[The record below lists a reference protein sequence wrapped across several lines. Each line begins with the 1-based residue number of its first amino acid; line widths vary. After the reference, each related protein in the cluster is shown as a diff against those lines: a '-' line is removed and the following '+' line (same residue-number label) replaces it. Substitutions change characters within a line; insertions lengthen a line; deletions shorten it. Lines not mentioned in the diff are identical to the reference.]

1 MNITVDFNDETN
13 SITKDQHELIES
25 VILKTAEVE
34 GLKGEIEVSVTIVDE
49 KRIQEINRE
58 YRDKDQPTD
67 VISFALNEQDEDEP
81 EVVYAEDMPN
91 ILGDIII
98 SFVHIQRQA
107 EEYGHSFERELGFLT
122 VHGML
127 HLLGYDH
134 MTDADEKEMFS
145 RQEDILTAYGLTR

>member
-1 MNITVDFNDETN
+1 MNITVDFTDETN
-13 SITKDQHELIES
+13 SISDEQHQLIES
-25 VILKTAEVE
+25 VILKTAELE
-34 GLKGEIEVSVTIVDE
+34 GLKGEVEVSVTVVDE

-58 YRDKDQPTD
+58 YREKDQPTD
-67 VISFALNEQDEDEP
+67 VISFALNEQDDDEP
-81 EVVYAEDMPN
+81 EFVYAEDMPN

-98 SFVHIQRQA
+98 SSVHIKRQA